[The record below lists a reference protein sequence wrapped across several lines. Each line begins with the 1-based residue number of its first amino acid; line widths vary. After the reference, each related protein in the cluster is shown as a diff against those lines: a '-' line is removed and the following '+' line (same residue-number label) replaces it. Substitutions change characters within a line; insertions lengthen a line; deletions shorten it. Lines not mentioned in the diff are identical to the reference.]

1 MDFHIYDG
9 LAKVRNL
16 SGPEID
22 RNKKAIIKLFIT
34 IQTNLKIVNLF
45 DVEMNLDTCRYQ
57 PYRKADN
64 IPVYIN
70 RKSNHFPSIIK
81 EIPKAIA
88 KRISDIP
95 SSVVAFNESI

>member
-34 IQTNLKIVNLF
+34 QTNLKIVNLF